1 MTEIPYT
8 SEAATAAL
16 AKAIDGLPLSNREED
31 YLNETAWDID
41 RVLMLVSII
50 TKARQ
55 TGVTAQPAPA
65 KRVDGRCS
73 WCRDLMPV
81 PMRPQRGGKTKKF
94 CSSAC
99 RQAEYRWRH
108 DPERY
113 PDREQWVTARK
124 GMFAK
129 LGIPTTTES

>member
-8 SEAATAAL
+8 YKAAGQAL
-16 AKAIDGLPLSNREED
+16 ADAVDGLPLNADEED
-31 YLNETAWDID
+31 ALNLWGQDID
-41 RVLMLVSII
+41 RALLLTSII

-55 TGVTAQPAPA
+55 AGVTAKPAPA
-65 KRVDGRCS
+65 ERVDGRCS

-81 PMRPQRGGKTKKF
+81 PMRPQKGGRTKKF
-94 CSSAC
+94 CSAAC

-108 DPERY
+108 DPKRY

-124 GMFAK
+124 GMFSTIVQ
-129 LGIPTTTES
+129 G